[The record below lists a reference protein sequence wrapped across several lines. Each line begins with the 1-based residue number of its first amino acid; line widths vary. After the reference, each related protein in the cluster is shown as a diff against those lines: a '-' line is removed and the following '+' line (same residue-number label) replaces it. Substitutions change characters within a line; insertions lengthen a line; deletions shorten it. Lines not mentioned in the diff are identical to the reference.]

1 MNLVA
6 RQTSSADDPA
16 QEATS
21 TDLGAA
27 AGPSGLDTT
36 NTVVTDPALTSAAT
50 TAAVPS
56 PDSTVLSTSEAT
68 DQTLTSESND
78 TSIAATSTVDS
89 VQPTPSDA
97 TSGVDSSQTA
107 SGSQTSLVSP
117 TDSSLIPTQSDSQSV
132 ASTTISTTSTPS
144 SSILLSTTTSDS
156 ISSISSTRSSDSS
169 SSQSITDPSSSRLST
184 TDASTSLTTSFTEIV
199 STINGQVTTVVSPVA
214 TLNADTSSSVT
225 SSNRTAVIAGGT
237 VAGIA
242 LIILCLLAVFLF
254 RRHQKRRLVQSHRYL
269 PTPRSVMLAGEDDFD
284 LAGPSQPRRGFGI
297 FGSHRGY
304 NGDGVDDYR
313 DLGSDSGRDVNS
325 PVMREL
331 PSEPPPRLLRP
342 VASKTGSYFQEAVW
356 PPPDEG
362 SRLADPLMAASNVDL
377 HSIVD
382 EVMGPQGQNRSDPRQ
397 LSNEA
402 SSSSSLPGPAR
413 LRGGA
418 ADSNSL
424 FSESGIPTDFGP
436 LIPPIR
442 HGESPTM
449 SSIESGFS
457 ESRSHLRDWSTDS
470 ATGLLSSMDR
480 STRRSSGVSG
490 SGSGSGSSPW
500 LPPGAAPPSAYTYS
514 HPYARA
520 TSPTLSSPLR
530 MVTEPQQSFTSLPS
544 SRARRKANEVAQERR
559 GSLAIANPSPPERD
573 EGRGEGAPSSV
584 HSSSLSLSVSTSSTQ
599 RLRSLTSTRS
609 GSGSVEAPGTGAQT
623 PYPDESPIERR
634 SIPPSLAHA
643 WLLDID
649 EEEVAALTTPRPGP
663 REEIPPRYDMIRRDS
678 EDSVTRTRTL

>member
-1 MNLVA
+1 MNLIA
-6 RQTSSADDPA
+6 RQTTSNDDPA
-16 QEATS
+16 QGATS

-27 AGPSGLDTT
+27 AGSSGLDTT
-36 NTVVTDPALTSAAT
+36 DTAVVDPSLTSAAT

-68 DQTLTSESND
+68 DQTLTSGPSD
-78 TSIAATSTVDS
+78 ASISATSTVDS

-97 TSGVDSSQTA
+97 TSGVDSAQTA

-117 TDSSLIPTQSDSQSV
+117 TDSSLISTQSDSQSV
-132 ASTTISTTSTPS
+132 PSTTIETTSTPS
-144 SSILLSTTTSDS
+144 STTTSDS
-156 ISSISSTRSSDSS
+156 TSSISSTRPSDSS
-169 SSQSITDPSSSRLST
+169 SSQSITDSSSSRSST

-237 VAGIA
+237 VAGISI
-242 LIILCLLAVFLF
+242 IILCLLAVFLF

-297 FGSHRGY
+297 FGSHRR
-304 NGDGVDDYR
+304 NSGDGVDDYR

-377 HSIVD
+377 HSIVN

-402 SSSSSLPGPAR
+402 SSSSSLPEPAR

-418 ADSNSL
+418 ADSSSL
-424 FSESGIPTDFGP
+424 FSESGTPTDFGP
-436 LIPPIR
+436 LMPSIR
-442 HGESPTM
+442 HGEPPTM
-449 SSIESGFS
+449 SSIESGLS

-520 TSPTLSSPLR
+520 TSLTLSSPLR
-530 MVTEPQQSFTSLPS
+530 VVTEPRQSFTSLPS
-544 SRARRKANEVAQERR
+544 SRARQKANEAAQERR

-573 EGRGEGAPSSV
+573 EGRSEGAPSSI
-584 HSSSLSLSVSTSSTQ
+584 HSSSLSLSVSTSSIQ

-609 GSGSVEAPGTGAQT
+609 GSGSVEASGTGAET

-649 EEEVAALTTPRPGP
+649 EEEDAALTTPRPGP

-678 EDSVTRTRTL
+678 EDSVTRTRSL